1 MRRHTWAPVLCAAAL
16 VWSAMGVR
24 ERTREG
30 AAVEVVG
37 GSALDSRRHREWAVA
52 AAFSPPSTAARTCD
66 ELLKSEIVQR
76 RIGASIVRLGNQSAA
91 ELREASRLDGLLL
104 GIETRLATAQ
114 PSQNG
119 TRELL
124 LSEGLAADALQRR
137 LDATTKRLRRDD
149 ASLLAALDML
159 SRHQQM
165 LRTIVGSVGDEVS
178 RERSGAK
185 SGANSGAGATT
196 AVDGGAVSSAGARP
210 SVAPLVLVELQATPL
225 YSASLPEAF
234 SGKFNAAGGSG
245 HNFVPVAQLCGG
257 GGGVSYCKT
266 DDEDAVPYHPQ
277 DGLMGSRSLG
287 ASSRLR
293 PVVPM
298 AVTGASG
305 LGALESTDAM
315 IARANT

>member
-1 MRRHTWAPVLCAAAL
+1 MLHLTWVLMLFAAAL
-16 VWSAMGVR
+16 AWSAMGIR

-37 GSALDSRRHREWAVA
+37 GSALDSRRRRAWAVA

-114 PSQNG
+114 PGQNG

-149 ASLLAALDML
+149 TSLLAALDML

-185 SGANSGAGATT
+185 SGAKSGAGATT
-196 AVDGGAVSSAGARP
+196 AVEGAAVAISGARP
-210 SVAPLVLVELQATPL
+210 GVAAPLVLVELQATPL
-225 YSASLPEAF
+225 YSASLPKAF
-234 SGKFNAAGGSG
+234 SGKFNAGESG
-245 HNFVPVAQLCGG
+245 HFVPAAQLCGG

-266 DDEDAVPYHPQ
+266 DDEDAVPYHPE
-277 DGLMGSRSLG
+277 DGLMGARSLG